1 MDQEAQIDR
10 SMEVGRVA
18 QSARRSR
25 SIRSVAKASGI
36 SEGYVR
42 QIEKGYQ
49 VVAGQRLPI
58 NPSTDKLVALA
69 NALNIDVA
77 EFLALAGRDPDE
89 VESFQ
94 RPDDADDADIISLLH
109 ELIDELGRR
118 LQ

>member
-1 MDQEAQIDR
+1 MDQETQIAQWI
-10 SMEVGRVA
+10 EVGRVA

-25 SIRSVAKASGI
+25 SVRSVAKAAGI

-42 QIEKGYQ
+42 QIERGYQ

-69 NALNIDVA
+69 GALDLDVA
-77 EFLALAGRDPDE
+77 EFLALAGRDPSE
-89 VESFQ
+89 AQPAQ
-94 RPDDADDADIISLLH
+94 RSSDVAAIIASLH

-118 LQ
+118 IL